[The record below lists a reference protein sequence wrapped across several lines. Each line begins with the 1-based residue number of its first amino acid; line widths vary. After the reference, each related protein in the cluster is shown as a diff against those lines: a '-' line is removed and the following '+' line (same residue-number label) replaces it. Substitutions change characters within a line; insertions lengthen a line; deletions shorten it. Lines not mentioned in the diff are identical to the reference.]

1 VRVRVFLSTLIYFL
15 LILTSRNVLANSLYM
30 MGIDMGQ
37 GIAPLITAG
46 IAIQYG
52 LASTF
57 TVSAVISAFATIAIL
72 LMSRLNQKS

>member
-1 VRVRVFLSTLIYFL
+1 MFLSTLIYFL

-57 TVSAVISAFATIAIL
+57 TVSAVISAFAAIAIL
-72 LMSRLNQKS
+72 SMSRFNQKS

>member
-1 VRVRVFLSTLIYFL
+1 MFLSTLIYFL

-57 TVSAVISAFATIAIL
+57 IVSAVISAFGAIAIL
-72 LMSRLNQKS
+72 LMSRFNQKS